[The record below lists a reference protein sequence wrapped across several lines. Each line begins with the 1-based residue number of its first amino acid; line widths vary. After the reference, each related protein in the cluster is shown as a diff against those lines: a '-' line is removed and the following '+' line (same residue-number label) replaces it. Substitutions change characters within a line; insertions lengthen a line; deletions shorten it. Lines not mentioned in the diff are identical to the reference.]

1 MTAVRRSVILTS
13 VKTTKAPA
21 SGEAEECPVRMIDPD
36 RVAATRQR
44 LLGVDEA
51 MSLADGFKLLGEP
64 SRIRILFALL
74 EAGELCVCDLAAVVG
89 VSETVVSHSMRLLR
103 AAGIVANRRDGR
115 VIYYRLDDDHVAK
128 MLELS
133 RAHGAHGAVERPM
146 P

>member
-1 MTAVRRSVILTS
+1 MSPEIGRTLR
-13 VKTTKAPA
+13 
-21 SGEAEECPVRMIDPD
+21 PV
-36 RVAATRQR
+36 
-44 LLGVDEA
+44 
-51 MSLADGFKLLGEP
+51 KLLGEP

-115 VIYYRLDDDHVAK
+115 VIYSRLDDDHVAK

-133 RAHGAHGAVERPM
+133 RARGAHGAVERPM